1 MMRKL
6 YSVGESS
13 ARIPSRKGA
22 QIVVPVDSCVE
33 LLGPWVIVNG
43 RDWEDLLKRVGY
55 HRIIPEVFSAYDG
68 IFRQTYISW
77 YFALI
82 NE

>member
-1 MMRKL
+1 M
-6 YSVGESS
+6 
-13 ARIPSRKGA
+13 
-22 QIVVPVDSCVE
+22 
-33 LLGPWVIVNG
+33 IVNG